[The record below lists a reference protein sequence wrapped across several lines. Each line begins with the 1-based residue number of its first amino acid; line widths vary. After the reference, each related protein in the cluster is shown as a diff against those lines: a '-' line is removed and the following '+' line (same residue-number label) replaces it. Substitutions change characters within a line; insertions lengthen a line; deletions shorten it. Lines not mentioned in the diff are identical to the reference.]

1 MDQTQRASKRHIWH
15 VIILLLTITATAHA
29 QNITCAVP
37 SDVVFVLDG
46 SESLSAENFSNMKT
60 FVIQLLSKFQVS
72 SSFARVGVIVFGT
85 IPGDIIYLGTVNYL
99 QVLDLTIRSLNQPKS
114 GTGTPKAIESMR
126 RMFNERGRAGVD
138 KVGIVIT
145 DGRSVSPE
153 QTKQQADLAK
163 SAGISMI
170 SIGFG
175 SNVFR
180 TELEQIASNSSLVF
194 ESNDFNLLLSEVE
207 IAMRSLICHVI
218 TTTVSTSTTTTTTTP
233 APTTRAPTTQAPTTQ
248 APTTQAPTT
257 QAPTTQAPTTQ
268 APTTQAPTTQAPTTQ
283 APTTQARITRAPT
296 TQAPTT
302 RRPITPIPTM
312 PPTGSLLS
320 TVISDICPNCI
331 IGRNWGYRPYP
342 GDCTRYIS
350 MFPDG
355 RGGRVASVQK
365 CPFGSWWDSY
375 SVSCRYPVDVT
386 CTDDPCRGISYGA
399 FPMEDLCSGFWYC
412 INGKAYPSC
421 CPKQNQ
427 RFLGNGPQLNCSD
440 DVFCADSCPPAD
452 LNRLTGQTV
461 CASYPHPSDR
471 TQYLEYAPGSGNIT
485 RDCATGTY
493 FIPADCACTGIDDLA
508 SLPLQSCDPEVYFNF
523 DDNFSDLSGN
533 EIAAGLENVALV
545 MKEAKFFGDGMIN
558 MWRFSNSDFQR
569 SLVITFKFRPDD
581 VITPGPIQAV
591 VTNCIF
597 SDQEEASVAISLI
610 PGSDPNVLY
619 FKTQTT
625 QGVAELFVPFDP
637 SSTSSVVYIYDGMKL
652 IGRVN
657 SEERTAPLSGDILRR
672 QSGIVIGA
680 GSMMSNYRG
689 SLDEFRLYTCIPNGI
704 YTAAGRR

>member
-1 MDQTQRASKRHIWH
+1 MDDPLGAVFRKKCHL
-15 VIILLLTITATAHA
+15 ILLLIVIATTAHA

-46 SESLSAENFSNMKT
+46 SESLSEVNFSNMKT
-60 FVIQLLSKFQVS
+60 FVLELLSKFQVS
-72 SSFARVGVIVFGT
+72 YAFTRVGVIVYGT
-85 IPGDIIYLGTVNYL
+85 IPGDIVYLGSVNYL
-99 QVLDLTIRSLNQPKS
+99 QVLEITIRNLNQPKS
-114 GTGTPKAIESMR
+114 GTGTPKAIERMR
-126 RMFNERGRAGVD
+126 RMFNERGRSGVD

-163 SAGISMI
+163 SAGISII

-180 TELEQIASNSSLVF
+180 TELEQIASSSSLVF
-194 ESNDFNLLLSEVE
+194 ESNDFNMLLSEVE
-207 IAMRSLICHVI
+207 VAMRSLICHVI
-218 TTTVSTSTTTTTTTP
+218 TTTITTTTTTTTTTTPAPTTQAPTTQAPTTLAPTTQAPTTP

-248 APTTQAPTT
+248 APITQAPTT
-257 QAPTTQAPTTQ
+257 QAPTTPQPMTQ
-268 APTTQAPTTQAPTTQ
+268 AQ
-283 APTTQARITRAPT
+283 
-296 TQAPTT
+296 TT
-302 RRPITPIPTM
+302 RRPITPIPTL

-320 TVISDICPNCI
+320 TVISDLCPNCI

-355 RGGRVASVQK
+355 RGGRVSSVQK

-375 SVSCRYPVDVT
+375 SVSCRYPVDVS
-386 CTDDPCRGISYGA
+386 CTDDPCRGVSYGA
-399 FPMEDLCSGFWYC
+399 FPMEDVCSGFWFC

-440 DVFCADSCPPAD
+440 TPFCPDSCPPAD
-452 LNRLTGQTV
+452 LNRLVGTIV

-471 TQYLEYAPGSGNIT
+471 TKYLEYAPGSGNIT

-493 FIPADCACTGIDDLA
+493 FISNDCACTGIDNLA
-508 SLPLQSCDPEVYFNF
+508 SLPLQTCNPQVYLNF

-533 EIAAGLENVALV
+533 EIAAGLENVALDT
-545 MKEAKFFGDGMIN
+545 KEAKFSGDGMIN
-558 MWRFSNSDFQR
+558 MWRFSNSDFRQT
-569 SLVITFKFRPDD
+569 LVITFMFRPEN
-581 VITPGPIQAV
+581 VGTPGPIQAL
-591 VTNCIF
+591 VTNCVF
-597 SDQEEASVAISLI
+597 SDQEEASVAISVV
-610 PGSDPNVLY
+610 PGSAPSVLY
-619 FKTQTT
+619 FKTETT
-625 QGVAELFVPFDP
+625 RGAAEVFVPYDP
-637 SSTSSVVYIYDGMKL
+637 SIMSSVVYIYDGVTL
-652 IGRVN
+652 TGRVN
-657 SEERTAPLSGDILRR
+657 NEVRSTPLTGDILRR

-680 GSMMSNYRG
+680 GSKMANYRG
-689 SLDEFRLYTCIPNGI
+689 HLDEFKLYTCFPSGTN
-704 YTAAGRR
+704 GRR